1 MNNCF
6 TGAAGSGEHRAAR
19 LPIINLID
27 LASRLSDPLKEASPF
42 WLPRH
47 REHRMRILLAD
58 DHHLVREAIATYLT
72 RAASDVSCVEAADI
86 QQVRERLADDTG
98 FDLIILDYR
107 MPGMN
112 GLGGLDEVKALLPG
126 ARVAIMSGVM
136 DADEAERALARGA
149 AGVIMKSL
157 RGTALLTALR
167 LMAAGE
173 IYVPGAVLNAR
184 AGWQAGRQSFDN
196 LTPREMDCIEHLVHG
211 SPNRE
216 IAMRL
221 AISEITVKLHL
232 NSAFKKMG
240 ARNRSDAVR
249 IAMLHGVS
257 GV

>member
-1 MNNCF
+1 
-6 TGAAGSGEHRAAR
+6 
-19 LPIINLID
+19 
-27 LASRLSDPLKEASPF
+27 
-42 WLPRH
+42 
-47 REHRMRILLAD
+47 MRILLAD

-72 RAASDVSCVEAADI
+72 RAAPDISCVEAADFP
-86 QQVRERLADDTG
+86 QVRERLAADSS

-112 GLGGLDEVKALLPG
+112 GLGGLDEVKSRLPD

-136 DADEAERALARGA
+136 DADDAERALERGA
-149 AGVIMKSL
+149 AGVIMKNL

-173 IYVPGAVLNAR
+173 TYVPAAVLNALP
-184 AGWQAGRQSFDN
+184 GRHVSRPSFDN
-196 LTPREMDCIEHLVHG
+196 LTPREMDCIEQLVRG

-216 IAMRL
+216 IAACL
-221 AISEITVKLHL
+221 AIAEVTVKLHL

-249 IAMLHGVS
+249 IAMLQGMS
-257 GV
+257 GL

>member
-1 MNNCF
+1 M
-6 TGAAGSGEHRAAR
+6 R
-19 LPIINLID
+19 L
-27 LASRLSDPLKEASPF
+27 
-42 WLPRH
+42 
-47 REHRMRILLAD
+47 LLAD

-72 RAASDVSCVEAADI
+72 RAAPDISCAEASDFH
-86 QQVRERLADDTG
+86 QVRERLAHDAD

-112 GLGGLDEVKALLPG
+112 GLSGLDEVKAKLPQ
-126 ARVAIMSGVM
+126 ARVAIMSGAM
-136 DADEAERALARGA
+136 DGGEAGRALERGA

-173 IYVPGAVLNAR
+173 TYVPSAVLNALP
-184 AGWQAGRQSFDN
+184 GRHSAVRRSLGN
-196 LTPREMDCIEHLVHG
+196 LTPREMDCIEHLVRG

-216 IAMRL
+216 IGDRL
-221 AISEITVKLHL
+221 AISATTVKLHL

-249 IAMLHGVS
+249 IAMLQGVS
-257 GV
+257 GL

>member
-1 MNNCF
+1 M
-6 TGAAGSGEHRAAR
+6 R
-19 LPIINLID
+19 LL
-27 LASRLSDPLKEASPF
+27 F
-42 WLPRH
+42 
-47 REHRMRILLAD
+47 AD

-72 RAASDVSCVEAADI
+72 RAAPDISCVEASDF
-86 QQVRERLADDTG
+86 QQVRERLAHDAD

-112 GLGGLDEVKALLPG
+112 GLAGLDEIKCKLPQ
-126 ARVAIMSGVM
+126 ARVAIMSGAM
-136 DADEAERALARGA
+136 DSGEAERALECGA

-167 LMAAGE
+167 LIVAGE
-173 IYVPGAVLNAR
+173 TYVPGAVVNALSGCHATAR
-184 AGWQAGRQSFDN
+184 PALGN
-196 LTPREMDCIEHLVHG
+196 LTPREMDCIEHLVRG

-216 IAMRL
+216 IGDRL
-221 AISEITVKLHL
+221 AISATTVKLHL

-249 IAMLHGVS
+249 IAMLQGVS